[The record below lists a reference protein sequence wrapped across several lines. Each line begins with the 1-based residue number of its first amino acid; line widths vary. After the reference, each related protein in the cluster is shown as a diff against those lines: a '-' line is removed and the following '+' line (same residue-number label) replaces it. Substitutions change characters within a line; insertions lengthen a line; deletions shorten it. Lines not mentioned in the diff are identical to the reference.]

1 MEDVVMRQELLRAQ
15 EEVAR
20 LRALLDDVIHV
31 VFAYGGWYED
41 APEDS
46 WRFERDLR
54 TALGMDQYKV
64 EDIW

>member
-15 EEVAR
+15 EAVNRLHAQLVAAREV
-20 LRALLDDVIHV
+20 VHE
-31 VFAYGGWYED
+31 YGGWYED

-54 TALGMDQYKV
+54 TALGMDQYKR
-64 EDIW
+64 EDD